1 MAQAGIHALVGAALK
16 NVSRSKNG
24 LLIGIIL
31 GNLAPDLDNIA
42 VAIATITGG
51 STEGLHRT
59 FTHSFITAA
68 AVVLIFYLFRWML
81 KKPEIGNVGLG
92 LGIGIVMHILLDLL
106 IWFDGVQVM
115 WPLPSWINLW
125 ENVTPPVWWTKLM
138 MPVEFLFMAAFLMLL
153 IRWGKQADTDREY
166 LPVARI
172 IVYALLGLFV
182 VFTVLV
188 YAMGSGFMVPFGALY
203 LIALGLMIGVT
214 IRMRRTISQV
224 EMPEAAGG

>member
-24 LLIGIIL
+24 LLIGIVL

-59 FTHSFITAA
+59 FTHSFITAT
-68 AVVLIFYLFRWML
+68 AVVLMFYLLSWLL
-81 KKPEIGNVGLG
+81 KNPMVGNLGLG

-106 IWFDGVQVM
+106 IWFDGVQVL

-125 ENVTPPVWWTKLM
+125 ENVVPPVWWTKLM
-138 MPVEFLFMAAFLMLL
+138 MPMEFLFMAAFLMLL
-153 IRWGKQADTDREY
+153 IRWGEQADTDREY
-166 LPVARI
+166 LPAARI
-172 IVYALLGLFV
+172 MVYALFGLFV
-182 VFTVLV
+182 IFTALV
-188 YAMGSGFMVPFGALY
+188 YAMESGFMVPFGALY
-203 LIALGLMIGVT
+203 LIALGLVIGVT
-214 IRMRRTISQV
+214 IQMRRTISQV
-224 EMPEAAGG
+224 EML